1 MQKAF
6 STTLFIIIL
15 ITLFTGNLRSLSS
28 NSETKNMKH
37 KSANSDIKK
46 NHNRLIHE
54 KSPYLL
60 QHAENPVD
68 WYAWGPEAFE
78 KARRDNKPI
87 FLSIGYSTCHWCHV
101 MAHES
106 FENPEVAR
114 LMNEVFVC
122 IKVDREER
130 PDIDNI
136 YMRVCQMMTGSGG
149 WPLTILMTP
158 DKKPFFAG
166 TYIPRESH
174 HGRLGMLDL
183 IPRIKEVWDTQHAE
197 ILKTADQITAS
208 LSQLSQDSTGDELDK
223 STLKTAYDQLSSRFS
238 EQYGGF
244 GNAPKFPSPQNLL
257 FLLRYWQSTNDEK
270 ALRMVVKTLQ
280 SMQEG
285 GIYDHIGFGFHRYS
299 TDSHWLVPHFEK
311 MLYDQAM
318 LAMAYIEA
326 YQATGKKE
334 LRETAKKIFTYVL
347 RDMTDQKGGFYSAE
361 DADSEGVEGKFYV
374 WTEDEIRK
382 VLKGEE
388 ADLIINVFNVKKS
401 GNFSDEASG
410 ENTGA
415 NILHLEK
422 TLTEVAF
429 KNKTSVDEL
438 KERVETARQKLFTA
452 RNKRIHPHKDDK
464 ILTDW
469 NGLMIAAL
477 AKGAQACNEP
487 EYANAAKRAADFIL
501 TDMRRTDG
509 RILHRYRD
517 GHAAILANVDD
528 YAFLIWGL
536 LELYETVFDVHYL
549 QTALDLNNEMIK
561 YFWDEQNGG
570 FYFTADDAEELIVR
584 QKDIYDGAIPSGN
597 SVAVLNLFR
606 LARITANSDLED
618 KANKIMIAFS
628 KDVKSVPSGYTQMM
642 VGLDFGIGPSY
653 EIVIVGNPEA
663 KDTKEMLNSL
673 RKHFIPNKVVL
684 LRPSDQE
691 APDIIRLAKF
701 TEYQSSFDGKA
712 TAYVCLDYACKMPT
726 TDTKEMLKLLN
737 ISSQK

>member
-1 MQKAF
+1 MQRA
-6 STTLFIIIL
+6 SSSLLFCIIL
-15 ITLFTGNLRSLSS
+15 ITLFTGNLRVLSS
-28 NSETKNMKH
+28 DTEVKNMKH
-37 KSANSDIKK
+37 ETADSDIKK
-46 NHNRLIHE
+46 HHNRLKLE

-60 QHAENPVD
+60 QHADNPVD

-78 KARRDNKPI
+78 KAIKENKPI

-106 FENPEVAR
+106 FEDPEVAR
-114 LMNEVFVC
+114 LMNDVFIC

-174 HGRLGMLDL
+174 HGRLGMMDL
-183 IPRIKEVWDTQHAE
+183 VPRIKELWDTQHDE
-197 ILKTADQITAS
+197 ILKSADKITAS
-208 LSQLSQDSTGDELDK
+208 LNQIAHDASGPELDK
-223 STLKTAYDQLSSRFS
+223 STLKTAYDQLTGRYS

-280 SMQEG
+280 SMQNG
-285 GIYDHIGFGFHRYS
+285 GIYDHVGFGFHRYS

-318 LAMAYIEA
+318 LAMAYTEA
-326 YQATGKKE
+326 YQATGNVEFK
-334 LRETAKKIFTYVL
+334 ETAKEIFTYVL
-347 RDMTDQKGGFYSAE
+347 RDMTDPKGGFYSAE

-374 WTEDEIRK
+374 WTEEEVRQ

-388 ADLIINVFNVKKS
+388 AGLIIDVYNIDKT
-401 GNFSDEASG
+401 GNFRDEASG
-410 ENTGA
+410 ENTGS
-415 NILHLEK
+415 NILNLEK

-429 KNKTSVDEL
+429 RNKESVDGL
-438 KERVETARQKLFTA
+438 KERVETARQKLFA
-452 RNKRIHPHKDDK
+452 VRDKRVHPHKDDK

-477 AKGAQACNEP
+477 AKGAQVFDEP
-487 EYANAAKRAADFIL
+487 KYAVAAKRAADFIL
-501 TDMRRTDG
+501 TDMRREDG
-509 RILHRYRD
+509 RILHRYRE
-517 GHAAILANVDD
+517 GHAAILANADD

-536 LELYETVFDVHYL
+536 LELYETVFDVNYL
-549 QTALDLNNEMIK
+549 RTALDLNSELIK
-561 YFWDEQNGG
+561 YFWDEQDGG

-584 QKDIYDGAIPSGN
+584 QKEIYDGAIPSGN

-606 LARITANSDLED
+606 LARITANTDFED
-618 KANKIMIAFS
+618 KANKIMLAFS
-628 KDVKSVPSGYTQMM
+628 KDVGSSPSGYTQMM
-642 VGLDFGIGPSY
+642 VALGFGIGPSY
-653 EIVIVGNPEA
+653 EIVIVGDPEA
-663 KDTKEMLNSL
+663 EDTKDMLNSL
-673 RKHFIPNKVVL
+673 GKHFIPYKVVL
-684 LRPSDQE
+684 LKPAGQE
-691 APDIIRLAKF
+691 TPDITRIAEY
-701 TEYQSSFDGKA
+701 TEYHSSFDGKA
-712 TAYVCLDYACKMPT
+712 TAYVCLDFACKMPVT
-726 TDTKEMLKLLN
+726 NTEEMLKLLN
-737 ISSQK
+737 VPPGK

>member
-1 MQKAF
+1 MQRAF
-6 STTLFIIIL
+6 STILSGIIL

-28 NSETKNMKH
+28 NSEVKNMKH

-60 QHAENPVD
+60 QHAHNPVD

-78 KARRDNKPI
+78 KARRENKPI

-106 FENPEVAR
+106 FEDPEVAR
-114 LMNEVFVC
+114 LLNEVFVC

-166 TYIPRESH
+166 TYIPKESR
-174 HGRLGMLDL
+174 HGRSGMLDL
-183 IPRIKEVWDTQHAE
+183 IPRIKEVWDTQHDD
-197 ILKTADQITAS
+197 ILKSADQITAR
-208 LSQLSQDSTGDELDK
+208 LKQLSQGSTGDELDK
-223 STLKTAYDQLSSRFS
+223 STLKTAYEQLSGRFS

-244 GNAPKFPSPQNLL
+244 GNAPKFPSSQNLL
-257 FLLRYWQSTNDEK
+257 FLLRYWQSTDDEK

-318 LAMAYIEA
+318 LSIAYIEA
-326 YQATGKKE
+326 YQATGKEEFK
-334 LRETAKKIFTYVL
+334 ETAKEIFTYVL
-347 RDMTDQKGGFYSAE
+347 RDMTDPKGGFYSAE

-374 WTEDEIRK
+374 WTEDEIRQI
-382 VLKGEE
+382 LKGEE

-401 GNFSDEASG
+401 GNFRDEASG
-410 ENTGA
+410 KNTGA

-477 AKGAQACNEP
+477 AKGAQVCNEP
-487 EYANAAKRAADFIL
+487 EYADAAKRAADFIL
-501 TDMRRTDG
+501 TDMRRPDG

-536 LELYETVFDVHYL
+536 LELYETIFDVHYL

-561 YFWDEQNGG
+561 HFWDEQDGG

-584 QKDIYDGAIPSGN
+584 QKEIYDGAIPSGN

-606 LARITANSDLED
+606 LARITADSDLED
-618 KANKIMIAFS
+618 KANKIMLAFS
-628 KDVKSVPSGYTQMM
+628 KDVSSVPSGYTQMM
-642 VGLDFGIGPSY
+642 VALDFGIGPSY
-653 EIVIVGNPEA
+653 EIVIVGNPKA
-663 KDTKEMLNSL
+663 NDTKEMLNAL

-701 TEYQSSFDGKA
+701 TEYQSSLDGKA
-712 TAYVCLDYACKMPT
+712 TAYVCLDYACKMPV
-726 TDTKEMLKLLN
+726 TDAEEMLKLLN
-737 ISSQK
+737 VSSGK

>member
-1 MQKAF
+1 
-6 STTLFIIIL
+6 
-15 ITLFTGNLRSLSS
+15 
-28 NSETKNMKH
+28 MKH
-37 KSANSDIKK
+37 KSAGNDIKK
-46 NHNRLIHE
+46 HHNRLKLE

-78 KARRDNKPI
+78 KARKENKPI

-106 FENPEVAR
+106 FEDPEVAR
-114 LMNEVFVC
+114 LMNEVFIC

-166 TYIPRESH
+166 TYIPKESH

-183 IPRIKEVWDTQHAE
+183 VPRIKEVWGSQHDE
-197 ILKTADQITAS
+197 ILKSADQITAS
-208 LSQLSQDSTGDELDK
+208 LNQIAHDSSGSELDK
-223 STLKTAYDQLSSRFS
+223 STLKTAYEQLSGRYS

-257 FLLRYWQSTNDEK
+257 FLLRYWQSTKDEK

-280 SMQEG
+280 SMQNG
-285 GIYDHIGFGFHRYS
+285 GIYDHVGFGFHRYS

-318 LAMAYIEA
+318 LAMAYVEA
-326 YQATGKKE
+326 YQATGNKE
-334 LRETAKKIFTYVL
+334 FKETAKEIFTYVL

-374 WTEDEIRK
+374 WTEDEIRQI
-382 VLKGEE
+382 LKGEE
-388 ADLIINVFNVKKS
+388 ADLIINVYNIDKT
-401 GNFSDEASG
+401 GNFRDEASG
-410 ENTGA
+410 ENTGS
-415 NILHLEK
+415 NILHLGK

-429 KNKTSVDEL
+429 KNQESVDGL
-438 KERVETARQKLFTA
+438 KDRVEAARQKLFA
-452 RNKRIHPHKDDK
+452 VRNKRVHPHKDDK

-477 AKGAQACNEP
+477 AKGSQVFGEP
-487 EYANAAKRAADFIL
+487 KYADAAKRAADFIL
-501 TDMRRTDG
+501 TDMRREDG
-509 RILHRYRD
+509 RILHRYREGD
-517 GHAAILANVDD
+517 ADILANVDD

-536 LELYETVFDVHYL
+536 LELYETVFDAHYL
-549 QTALDLNNEMIK
+549 RTALDLNSEMIK
-561 YFWDEQNGG
+561 YFWDEKDGG

-584 QKDIYDGAIPSGN
+584 QKEIYDGAIPSGN

-606 LARITANSDLED
+606 LARITADTGFED
-618 KANKIMIAFS
+618 KANKIMLAFS
-628 KDVKSVPSGYTQMM
+628 KDVGSAPSGYTQMM
-642 VGLDFGIGPSY
+642 VALGFGIGPSY

-663 KDTKEMLNSL
+663 EDTIDMLNSL
-673 RKHFIPNKVVL
+673 RKHFIPYKVVL
-684 LRPSDQE
+684 LKPADQE
-691 APDIIRLAKF
+691 TPDITRIAEY
-701 TEYQSSFDGKA
+701 TEYHSSLDGKA
-712 TAYVCLDYACKMPT
+712 TAYVCLDFACKMPVT
-726 TDTKEMLKLLN
+726 ETEEMLKLLN
-737 ISSQK
+737 VSSSK